1 MSHALV
7 VKEISCK
14 SALTPSRIPGI
25 DYALNPYVGCAHG
38 CRYCYADF
46 MRRYTGHREPWGT
59 FADVRVNAPAR
70 LASEVVRLRPGVVS
84 LSTVTDPYQPLE
96 QHYRLSRAC
105 LEVLAH
111 TLFSVSILTKSPLVT
126 RDIDLLRELPE
137 CEVGLTITTD
147 DERMRRLFEPH
158 APPIAERLEALAVLK
173 AGGVRT
179 YAFVGPAL
187 PMNPQHLAALL
198 RGLVDYVMVD
208 PINYVHKVLSIYRTH
223 GLTKF
228 LSSSY
233 FEDVRAAMSGVTA
246 S

>member
-1 MSHALV
+1 MPAVLI
-7 VKEISCK
+7 KEIRCK
-14 SALTPSRIPGI
+14 SALTPSRIAGI

-46 MRRYTGHREPWGT
+46 MRRFTNHREPWGR
-59 FADVRVNAPAR
+59 FVDVRVNAADQLER
-70 LASEVVRLRPGVVS
+70 DVARLRPGVVS
-84 LSTVTDPYQPLE
+84 LGTVTDPYQPLE
-96 QHYRLSRAC
+96 RRYAVSRRC
-105 LEVLAH
+105 LEVLAR
-111 TLFSVSILTKSPLVT
+111 TLFPVSILTKSPLVT
-126 RDIDLLRELPE
+126 RDLDVLRALPE

-158 APPIAERLEALAVLK
+158 APPIAERLTALAALK
-173 AGGVRT
+173 AAGVRT

-187 PMNPQHLAALL
+187 PMNPQRLAAMLQ
-198 RGLVDYVMVD
+198 GLVDEVLVD
-208 PINYVHKVLSIYRTH
+208 RMNYAHKVLSIYRRE

-233 FEDVRAAMSGVTA
+233 FEEVQAAMSSLTA